1 MKRRS
6 NDYTNKF
13 RGLQARDID
22 KKLEPHVN
30 LAQGKNEKKNAFL
43 GKTRERTLSKKVL
56 NFSRTRKGQ

>member
-30 LAQGKNEKKNAFL
+30 LAQGKNEKKMLFSEKP
-43 GKTRERTLSKKVL
+43 GKERYQ
-56 NFSRTRKGQ
+56 RKC